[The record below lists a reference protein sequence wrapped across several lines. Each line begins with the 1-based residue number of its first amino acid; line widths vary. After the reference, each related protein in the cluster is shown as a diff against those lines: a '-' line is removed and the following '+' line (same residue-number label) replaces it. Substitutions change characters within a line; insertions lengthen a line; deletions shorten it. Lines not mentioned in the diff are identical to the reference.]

1 MQTQQANSLIRTKLH
16 LPVVREEVVARLD
29 LQTQFDKGLRS
40 KLTLVIAPAGFGK
53 TTLVASCLAAC
64 KIPAAWLSLD
74 EDDNQVER
82 FLTYLIESLRSVD
95 EKITKNVLPLLLNSQ
110 SVPIDAV
117 LTSLIN
123 GLDGLDS
130 DIVLVLDDYHLIHSK
145 DVNEQISF
153 LLEHSPHRFHLVIA
167 TRSDPNLPV
176 ARLRALGQLI
186 ELRSSDLRFTE
197 SEAAQFLNDLMQ
209 LNLDEKSIAALQE
222 RTEGWIAGLQL
233 AALSMRD
240 HKDVASFIKN
250 FSGTN
255 RYILDYLVEE
265 ALTRQPIE
273 IQHFLLCTS
282 ILERITPSL
291 CDAVLDQINELVP
304 EGDSPPNPHFSLL
317 SHRSDAIL
325 EYLEHSNLF
334 LVPLDD
340 ERRWYRYH
348 HLFADL
354 LQARLTN
361 SPLAEMIKPMH
372 IHASIWFEGNGFL
385 EEAIHHS
392 LAAGNFPVAAR
403 QIEVAAENAW
413 LNGQY
418 ASITA
423 WTEKLPVHFVY
434 SRPWLCVW
442 NAWAHTQMGIN
453 QDIDRWVEAAMQ
465 SADNE
470 HENLQALKNEIAALN
485 VFAVSFQ
492 RDYAQA
498 IALAEG
504 VLNVP
509 PLLNKRS
516 SEFIRCNIL
525 HLLSSMYFATGQIQK
540 AEKTCLETIELSKR
554 IGYTLRYL
562 HSVNK
567 LILVFQVTG
576 QLTRADRAIEE
587 AREYLERQGCKDYFA
602 GLQLYFREI
611 ELLTERGRFEE
622 AQPLL
627 EWVRDQV
634 KKVDVPYLLVD
645 LHNREADAFYFQQD
659 FTASQNALNQ
669 AADMAQRTYIWE
681 GLTWQ
686 TERLQVRLWLRKGD
700 SQLAESWADSR
711 LMSGSAPICFTN
723 EIPWMTRARLLL
735 MKGACKEAFSLLE
748 RLSEATSGE
757 GRNGNLITIRTLK
770 AIALQSNGDII
781 QAKIEIEKTLA
792 LAEPEGYIRTFVDE
806 GQPLQELL
814 VLFLKGTRS
823 NKMREYATHV
833 LAHMQGKFKKN
844 SLNRE
849 KSSANS
855 QLVEPLSPR
864 ELEVL
869 HLMAT
874 GKTNQEI
881 ANTLIVARG
890 TIKAQ
895 AVSIFRKLDAA
906 NRTEAVARARQLG
919 ILS

>member
-1 MQTQQANSLIRTKLH
+1 MQMQQSNSLIRTKLH
-16 LPVVREEVVARLD
+16 IPVVRAEVVARLD

-40 KLTLVIAPAGFGK
+40 TLTLVIAPAGFGK

-82 FLTYLIESLRSVD
+82 FLTYLIESLSSVD
-95 EKITKNVLPLLLNSQ
+95 EEITKNALPLLLNSQ
-110 SVPIDAV
+110 SVPFEAV

-123 GLDGLDS
+123 GLDGLNS

-145 DVNEQISF
+145 DVNNQVAF
-153 LLEHSPHRFHLVIA
+153 LLEHSPHRFHMVIA
-167 TRSDPNLPV
+167 TRTDPNLPV
-176 ARLRALGQLI
+176 ARLRARGQLV
-186 ELRSSDLRFTE
+186 ELRSGDLRFTE
-197 SEAAQFLNDLMQ
+197 HEATQFLNDLMQ
-209 LNLDEKSIAALQE
+209 LNLNEKSIAALQE

-240 HKDVASFIKN
+240 HQDVDGFIKN

-291 CDAVLDQINELVP
+291 CDAILGQINEQAP
-304 EGDSPPNPHFSLL
+304 ENDSTLDPHFSLL
-317 SHRSDAIL
+317 SRRSDAIL
-325 EYLEHSNLF
+325 EYLDHSNLF

-354 LQARLTN
+354 LRARLSN

-372 IHASIWFEGNGFL
+372 TYASTWFEGNGFF

-392 LAAGNFPVAAR
+392 LAAMDFSTAAR
-403 QIEVAAENAW
+403 QIEVAAEYAW

-418 ASITA
+418 SSISA
-423 WTEKLPVHFVY
+423 WTQELPDVIVY

-442 NAWAHTQMGIN
+442 NAWTHTQMGSNQEIN
-453 QDIDRWVEAAMQ
+453 RWIEAAVQ
-465 SADNE
+465 SADKE
-470 HENLQALKNEIAALN
+470 QENQQSLMNEIAVLN

-492 RDYAQA
+492 RDYTKA

-504 VLNVP
+504 VLIGP
-509 PLLNKRS
+509 LLLNKRS
-516 SEFIRCNIL
+516 SEFIRCDIL
-525 HLLSSMYFATGQIQK
+525 HLLSSMYFATGQILK
-540 AEKTCLETIELSKR
+540 AEKTCLETIELTKR

-562 HSVNK
+562 NSVNK
-567 LILVFQVTG
+567 LILVYQVTG
-576 QLTRADRAIEE
+576 HLTRADRAIEE

-611 ELLTERGRFEE
+611 ELLTERGRLEE
-622 AQPLL
+622 AQQLL
-627 EWVRDQV
+627 EWVRGQV
-634 KKVDVPYLLVD
+634 KKIDVPYLLVD
-645 LHNREADAFYFQQD
+645 LHNREANAFYCQQD
-659 FTASQNALNQ
+659 FNASQNELNQ

-686 TERLQVRLWLRKGD
+686 TERLQIRLWLRKGD

-735 MKGACKEAFSLLE
+735 MKGASKEAFSLLE
-748 RLSEATSGE
+748 RLSEETAGE
-757 GRNGNLITIRTLK
+757 GRNGNLIAIRTLK
-770 AIALQSNGDII
+770 AIALQSNGDIV
-781 QAKIEIEKTLA
+781 QAKMEIENALA
-792 LAEPEGYIRTFVDE
+792 LAESEGYIRTFVDE

-814 VLFLKGTRS
+814 VLYLKGTRS
-823 NKMREYATHV
+823 NRMRGYASHI
-833 LAHMQGKFKKN
+833 LAQMQGKLNKI

-855 QLVEPLSPR
+855 QLVDPLSPR

-869 HLMAT
+869 HLMAM

-895 AVSIFRKLDAA
+895 AVSIFRKLDVA